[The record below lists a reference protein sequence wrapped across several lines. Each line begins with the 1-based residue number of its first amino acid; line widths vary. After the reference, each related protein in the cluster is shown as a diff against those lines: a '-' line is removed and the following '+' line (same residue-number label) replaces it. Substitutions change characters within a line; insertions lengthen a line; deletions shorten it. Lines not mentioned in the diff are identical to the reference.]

1 MDLQA
6 TGTETSSA
14 GPQLSKS
21 ERTLLPDDVI
31 REIFAYWWAQRA
43 FVLKVLAIVSVLA
56 IAILLVIP
64 NRYRAEAKVIILP
77 PKFSSEI
84 RTEPLSV
91 ITAKNLLQSGELVD
105 QLITTIRRA
114 RPYAEKFLKQ
124 YETPDRAA
132 TTLKALGASA
142 IARKLGSADGDLAN
156 FFARLSA
163 AELSAL
169 ASLDE
174 SEIEDWTIE
183 KLSKALDCEEIIEKK
198 TAADVKLS
206 PLLNLYAV
214 ANSGAKAQL
223 LVNTW
228 AMLFEKKYDEI
239 TNQKTRYQY
248 DYILKQQQEAE
259 QALAKQQQAIVE
271 FKAANNLD
279 LMLREIEEYSADY
292 KEFLNRLVQKRHELE
307 NNRRRLQELQAQVAE
322 LTDNGVWVGE
332 IEASALMNASAETT
346 LPLTISAVGTSPYA
360 ESRRRVLEL
369 RNRILFYL
377 GQLNKFRSEEPV
389 ELMEKEVAQLQ
400 RDYLEAVG
408 KLRAGEVRL
417 NVLERSLAALE
428 DRLTSTPRYLILF
441 KDVPDE
447 SVAEAIRTGQR
458 QQLSVLAGVQ
468 FRREEINPEWTLL
481 SEQKLKLEAEYFQTS
496 NEVTQ
501 LREKVARYER
511 EARDLQVRLY
521 QARVTEKALQDS
533 LEMRIKSSRELL
545 QNYLDARNAIHNTA
559 LQIGTLEAE
568 IRQLEE
574 DTTKTR
580 RMAEEVQKRYNEAS
594 ARLQLLEIQ
603 LRAVQRNADL
613 LTQKLQDARMA
624 IAQQMSDV
632 SIAAPAATPTKHYF
646 PPRTILLLGIMFLT
660 LVSTLAILGRI
671 RYVELKRA

>member
-6 TGTETSSA
+6 TGAETSPA
-14 GPQLSKS
+14 GPELSKS
-21 ERTLLPDDVI
+21 ERVLLPDDVI
-31 REIFAYWWAQRA
+31 RAIFAYWWAQRA
-43 FVLKVLAIVSVLA
+43 FVLKVLGIVGILT

-132 TTLKALGASA
+132 TTLKALGATG
-142 IARKLGSADGDLAN
+142 IARKLGSADGDLAD

-307 NNRRRLQELQAQVAE
+307 NSRRRLQELQTQVAE

-332 IEASALMNASAETT
+332 IEASALMNASADTT
-346 LPLTISAVGTSPYA
+346 LPLTIAEVGPSPYG

-377 GQLNKFRSEEPV
+377 GQLNKFRSQEPV
-389 ELMEKEVAQLQ
+389 ELVEKELAQLQ

-428 DRLTSTPRYLILF
+428 ERLTSTPRYLILF
-441 KDVPDE
+441 KDVPDQ

-458 QQLSVLAGVQ
+458 QQLSTLAGVQ

-481 SEQKLKLEAEYFQTS
+481 TEQKLKLEAEYLQTS

-632 SIAAPAATPTKHYF
+632 SLAAPAATPTKHYF

-660 LVSTLAILGRI
+660 LVSTLGILGRI

>member
-332 IEASALMNASAETT
+332 IEASALMNA
-346 LPLTISAVGTSPYA
+346 
-360 ESRRRVLEL
+360 
-369 RNRILFYL
+369 
-377 GQLNKFRSEEPV
+377 
-389 ELMEKEVAQLQ
+389 
-400 RDYLEAVG
+400 
-408 KLRAGEVRL
+408 
-417 NVLERSLAALE
+417 
-428 DRLTSTPRYLILF
+428 
-441 KDVPDE
+441 
-447 SVAEAIRTGQR
+447 
-458 QQLSVLAGVQ
+458 
-468 FRREEINPEWTLL
+468 
-481 SEQKLKLEAEYFQTS
+481 
-496 NEVTQ
+496 
-501 LREKVARYER
+501 
-511 EARDLQVRLY
+511 
-521 QARVTEKALQDS
+521 
-533 LEMRIKSSRELL
+533 
-545 QNYLDARNAIHNTA
+545 
-559 LQIGTLEAE
+559 
-568 IRQLEE
+568 
-574 DTTKTR
+574 
-580 RMAEEVQKRYNEAS
+580 
-594 ARLQLLEIQ
+594 
-603 LRAVQRNADL
+603 
-613 LTQKLQDARMA
+613 
-624 IAQQMSDV
+624 
-632 SIAAPAATPTKHYF
+632 
-646 PPRTILLLGIMFLT
+646 
-660 LVSTLAILGRI
+660 
-671 RYVELKRA
+671 